1 MRFLVSAEAID
12 YAGPIS
18 PKDGAS
24 FMENLVIPTFQLL
37 EKWEKEG
44 KVTGGGFAVERAGCF
59 IVEASSAEDLTK
71 MLSSLPLWGVTRWSV
86 RSLISFSNILGI
98 SREQAN
104 RFKSIATSMS

>member
-24 FMENLVIPTFQLL
+24 FMENLVIPSFQTL

-44 KVTGGGFAVERAGCF
+44 RVTGGGFPAERSGCF
-59 IVEASSAEDLTK
+59 IVEASSAEDLNK

-86 RSLISFSNILGI
+86 HALISFGNILE
-98 SREQAN
+98 RAKEQAD
-104 RFKSIATSMS
+104 RFKAMASRVS